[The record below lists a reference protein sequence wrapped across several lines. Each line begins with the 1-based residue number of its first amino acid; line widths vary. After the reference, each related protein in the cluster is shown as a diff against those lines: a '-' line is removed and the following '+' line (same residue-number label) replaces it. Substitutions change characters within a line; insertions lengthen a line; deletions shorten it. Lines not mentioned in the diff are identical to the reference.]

1 MTQEAWCNKFHI
13 MFDQYLVHVDPK
25 FFYEELSFKDPD
37 DLTKIFLQLEE
48 DNLISIHHRQDLE
61 ESLEKEKHENL
72 QLINEGQEQVN
83 THEHKKSN
91 LTTKTEIAKIE
102 LQKMSRTQTKM
113 SLKSSKK

>member
-1 MTQEAWCNKFHI
+1 MTEEAWREKFKM

-48 DNLISIHHRQDLE
+48 DNLTSIHYWQDLE
-61 ESLEKEKHENL
+61 ESLEKEKNMNL
-72 QLINEGQEQVN
+72 WNLKEGQETVDI
-83 THEHKKSN
+83 HESKRHS

-102 LQKMSRTQTKM
+102 LQRMNWSQKQGMTAKTDK
-113 SLKSSKK
+113 